1 VRLAKHLVVTM
12 AAILLT
18 GCGSPSYQDSLK
30 ASVAGMRDA
39 ITSYNGSASV
49 DVHSSGSDCAKAR
62 DALQNTP
69 PPGGA
74 GPESQG
80 QLSTSIREAYSSA
93 LKGFS
98 DCARAGE
105 KDDYLLMAQAD
116 QELAQANI
124 YLDQARRLDH

>member
-49 DVHSSGSDCAKAR
+49 DVHSSGSDCATAR

-69 PPGGA
+69 
-74 GPESQG
+74 
-80 QLSTSIREAYSSA
+80 R
-93 LKGFS
+93 
-98 DCARAGE
+98 RA
-105 KDDYLLMAQAD
+105 AQD
-116 QELAQANI
+116 LNPRANCP
-124 YLDQARRLDH
+124 RRYGKRTAPR